1 MGRDNNSGTTLTIT
15 DFLSLILSKF
25 VELRVL
31 TSDEDVRDQNGK
43 PLKSLPYFCYFHTIL
58 TPSQDSEIL
67 KSSCPTATTFMS
79 S

>member
-31 TSDEDVRDQNGK
+31 TSDKMFAIRMANHS
-43 PLKSLPYFCYFHTIL
+43 SLSHIFVTSIRY
-58 TPSQDSEIL
+58 
-67 KSSCPTATTFMS
+67 
-79 S
+79 